1 MMSTVQV
8 PSAVVVLGAMVPA
21 LAACGSSGG
30 VTFSDV
36 QGCLQNAGYGVSV
49 VPTAELVSGGAENRG
64 PGQTGELWVGL
75 SGSRPPSAGQAAAI
89 VAFWDSAAHAKSSPN
104 AQDSNVT
111 SHADAIGS
119 VTVQAGGPLFATAI
133 ARNRAA
139 TPSGV
144 VSAVKSSLTK
154 IENCAR

>member
-8 PSAVVVLGAMVPA
+8 PSAVVVLGAVVPA

-30 VTFSDV
+30 VTFGDV

-49 VPTAELVSGGAENRG
+49 VPTAELV
-64 PGQTGELWVGL
+64 
-75 SGSRPPSAGQAAAI
+75 
-89 VAFWDSAAHAKSSPN
+89 
-104 AQDSNVT
+104 SNVT

-154 IENCAR
+154 IE